1 MCKQA
6 ASFAEEIE
14 QLNETISLLS
24 SQINELLSEKNYHG
38 QKFIEILEKA
48 KIKNQITKTENKRLS
63 KKYGKLQNEF
73 DKLTDKLSQLTNDR
87 DNDVKERKKL
97 NEYVEKLESESKQL
111 RRKLFKVESDNDVIH
126 LDPYELHRKIR
137 YYESQID
144 FNDKEYLKI
153 RKQYNE
159 IMNYLNLLGITK
171 EDLKISWATGI
182 LQFQNFNS
190 KWFDLNYRRDGSPK
204 KRLYKPRKSITYT
217 KDDELIKE
225 RLNEEKYEQARKLL
239 NSSKTKNYDISFYD
253 ELDSDTLSIS
263 SETKKSNND
272 QSIVIT
278 FNFFL

>member
-171 EDLKISWATGI
+171 EDLKIS
-182 LQFQNFNS
+182 
-190 KWFDLNYRRDGSPK
+190 
-204 KRLYKPRKSITYT
+204 
-217 KDDELIKE
+217 
-225 RLNEEKYEQARKLL
+225 
-239 NSSKTKNYDISFYD
+239 
-253 ELDSDTLSIS
+253 
-263 SETKKSNND
+263 
-272 QSIVIT
+272 
-278 FNFFL
+278 